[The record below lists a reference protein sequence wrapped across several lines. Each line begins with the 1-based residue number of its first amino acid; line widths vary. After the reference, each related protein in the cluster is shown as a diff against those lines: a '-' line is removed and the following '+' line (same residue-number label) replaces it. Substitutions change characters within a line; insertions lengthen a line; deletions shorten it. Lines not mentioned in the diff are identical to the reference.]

1 MDEIISLP
9 QLDPWSDTVSIDSS
23 LQFEDER
30 YREERL
36 VTEEEEEEEKIET
49 TTVISSDVSDKA
61 TRVMKVNY
69 TTDLPEYPETSE
81 NGVAYIINTSSMT
94 PEAVDAMCN
103 NVQYCHKRL
112 QPPKPTHCS
121 VLNNAYCKR
130 MTYICTGI
138 THCEYLHPQLQE
150 MHHTKLCDDDWK
162 KIIQL
167 RANSFV
173 LSIFHLFMSRRA
185 CQNQE
190 DSCSFQLV
198 ASENVTISNMH
209 QYSIQCPH
217 STPANYHFF
226 RPIPATLYSELP
238 FIQERLNGTITAS
251 DELCAVIEQNSTRR
265 KHCGVEHI
273 QGRGKLIH
281 TNCNVQFRLFQ
292 PYNLIDCPY
301 IIWTSHGVHC
311 HPPPPPSRT
320 PQQLVDSL
328 LTVIKKINDP
338 SLTTRTLLKNPALQ
352 SFYEHWNGKSLS
364 DVHKSLINLDKISFI
379 LRKQQ
384 LLNYPYGQHLIGV
397 QHEWDVSHKNKPN
410 SYIKNLILNEEKFMA
425 VCFYT
430 EAAKV
435 LLKRDSFEID
445 MTFKRIKASEINE
458 VVFAA
463 FLPELNKVVT
473 FVRIF
478 VNQEST
484 EMYTQLF
491 HTVFNA
497 IAKETGQRIQ
507 WKHLH
512 QSGFGAVVMDMDSK
526 QMSGL
531 GRYLSDIDDHHRP
544 WQWHVQHV
552 IIYCTIHFK
561 RGILKAV
568 GTAFSGNFLRQ
579 QMEQLLYV
587 STREEYFELCNLI
600 ISDKQ
605 STEQIR
611 FWAIHKKQLCIAS
624 GLNAS
629 CSLMDNE
636 LFFQIRRHT
645 NAVEKTHW
653 KSTSLG
659 KQLSIL
665 KAIQMGQ
672 ILDET
677 DLKQYLGKV
686 THGVNHSWRS
696 SSLSSRYAL
705 QESRHRRKRQRHETD
720 YNDGI
725 SVISSASSSGSRS
738 QSRSRPRSQRGG
750 TLRRVASIT
759 SASQAQEI
767 SIEQS
772 RLELQAET
780 ARVRRMEL
788 ENEKLELELINL
800 REAARGRADL

>member
-1 MDEIISLP
+1 MDEIVSLP
-9 QLDPWSDTVSIDSS
+9 QLDPWSDTVTVNSS
-23 LQFEDER
+23 LRFEDER

-36 VTEEEEEEEKIET
+36 VTEEEEEEELET

-69 TTDLPEYPETSE
+69 ATDLPEYPETSE

-94 PEAVDAMCN
+94 EEAVEVMCN

-121 VLNNAYCKR
+121 VLNNAY
-130 MTYICTGI
+130 
-138 THCEYLHPQLQE
+138 
-150 MHHTKLCDDDWK
+150 W
-162 KIIQL
+162 
-167 RANSFV
+167 
-173 LSIFHLFMSRRA
+173 
-185 CQNQE
+185 
-190 DSCSFQLV
+190 
-198 ASENVTISNMH
+198 
-209 QYSIQCPH
+209 
-217 STPANYHFF
+217 
-226 RPIPATLYSELP
+226 
-238 FIQERLNGTITAS
+238 
-251 DELCAVIEQNSTRR
+251 
-265 KHCGVEHI
+265 
-273 QGRGKLIH
+273 
-281 TNCNVQFRLFQ
+281 
-292 PYNLIDCPY
+292 
-301 IIWTSHGVHC
+301 
-311 HPPPPPSRT
+311 
-320 PQQLVDSL
+320 
-328 LTVIKKINDP
+328 
-338 SLTTRTLLKNPALQ
+338 TLLKNPALQ

-410 SYIKNLILNEEKFMA
+410 SYIKDLILNEENFMA

-435 LLKRDSFEID
+435 LLNRDSFEID

-463 FLPELNKVVT
+463 FLPELNKVMT
-473 FVRIF
+473 FVRVF

-512 QSGFGAVVMDMDSK
+512 QSGFGGIVMDMDSK
-526 QMSGL
+526 QMCGL

-568 GTAFSGNFLRQ
+568 GTALSRSFLRE

-587 STREEYFELCNLI
+587 STQEEYFELCNLI
-600 ISDKQ
+600 INDATT
-605 STEQIR
+605 TEQIR
-611 FWAIHKKQLCIAS
+611 FWVIHKKQPCIAS
-624 GLNAS
+624 GLNAA
-629 CSLMDNE
+629 CSLMDKE
-636 LFFQIRRHT
+636 LFIQTRRHT
-645 NAVEKTHW
+645 NAVEQTHW

-672 ILDET
+672 ILDDT
-677 DLKQYLGKV
+677 DLKQYLVKV
-686 THGVNHSWRS
+686 THRINHSWRS
-696 SSLSSRYAL
+696 NSLSSRYAL
-705 QESRHRRKRQRHETD
+705 QESRHRRKRRHRENEH
-720 YNDGI
+720 NDSI

-738 QSRSRPRSQRGG
+738 SSRSQSRSQRRSTQP

-759 SASQAQEI
+759 SASQVQEL
-767 SIEQS
+767 SIERS
-772 RLELQAET
+772 RLELQAEA

-788 ENEKLELELINL
+788 ENEKLELELITL
-800 REAARGRADL
+800 REAARGRADHMDHL